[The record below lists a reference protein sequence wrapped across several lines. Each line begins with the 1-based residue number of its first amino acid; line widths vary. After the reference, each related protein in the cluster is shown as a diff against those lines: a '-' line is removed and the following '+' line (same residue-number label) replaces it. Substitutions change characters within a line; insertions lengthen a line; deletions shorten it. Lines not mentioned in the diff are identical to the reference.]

1 MSRRKKRSRS
11 PSPFTRGTL
20 GVGRPGAASFPDILS
35 QILAKAP
42 SPVVEHDP
50 VSKWYEATLDALDE
64 IPEELIEAFQRA
76 RPRFE
81 YRPNGLFADGLIT
94 AQCIAGGGTAGGE
107 SHNVFVNLMG
117 SQPPAGCS
125 CEQSRGQKLCLHT
138 YGLLDNVFDLLEF
151 ARGPLP
157 ERIRDRR
164 FDRQK
169 PDMKIFQF
177 DPSSEVRRV
186 LEGLIPTK
194 VPAAAELEDESS
206 LPPVAEQSV
215 GRIAWNIV
223 IKNSNLEV
231 LPMLQQ
237 AKKRGDGWTKGRK
250 LPFDSL
256 GEHGALFSEADRKV
270 RDLVRIDTTYYRA
283 TYHLNSVDAL
293 KRLVGQPNVMLDGVP
308 TEVKLTAPEVVVVK
322 DSESIRLSVRGS
334 LAGSSHYVFTS
345 DSMLHFRMD
354 NATVDLCAAT
364 SQQIESLRKIVKMP
378 RIGLSHEKEVLETA
392 QRLQGF
398 LTVHLPEE
406 VAGKLVDEDY
416 RPVLL
421 LRSRSDGALD
431 YGLRL
436 RDSSGHLHIAGR
448 GQMLRKAERGGET
461 VQLARSATREH
472 RLSQQLTERF
482 QLTSGELHGT
492 IDSFEVALE
501 LIERLHTAEAEGDV
515 EILWDKSSQK
525 PLRVLGAVTAK
536 NVSVGI
542 SRKRDWFQLSGSCD
556 LGNNQSIEL
565 SELLS
570 GLQTAGV
577 DAVHGDFV
585 RLGDR
590 GWAKVSQQFRQ
601 QLRQLHDSVNQE
613 RGTLKFDATSAPAIR
628 NLLAE
633 QVEMKATAAW
643 NQCLN
648 RLEQAE
654 KLEPILPTGVNAE
667 LRDYQIDGFKWLR
680 RLAEWGVG
688 GILADDMGLGKT
700 LQTLAVILDRATQG
714 PTLVIA
720 PTSVGFN
727 WVREAQKFTPDL
739 DVHLYR
745 ETERADF
752 LHQVGPQSLVV
763 CSYGLALRDADAL
776 AGIEW
781 STLVLDEA
789 QAIKNSRSKT
799 AAAIATIPADWKVA
813 LTGTPVENH
822 LGELWSLFHVVSP
835 GVLGGWEQ
843 FRRRFAAPI
852 EKDNDEDRRMALRDR
867 LRPFLL
873 RRTKD
878 EVLKDLPPRTEMN
891 LYVEMSP
898 AEREIYN
905 SVRLSALG
913 EIDQLAKLSDVKD
926 QRFRILAL
934 LTRMRQLACSPRLV
948 HETWKERSSKLQQLC
963 DTLHELRDEGH
974 RVLVF
979 SQFVKHLTLIREM
992 LDEEKISY
1000 EYLDGSTDPKARQE
1014 RVDSFQNGDATAFLI
1029 SLKAGGTGLNLT
1041 AADYVIH
1048 MDPWWNPAVEDQAT
1062 DRAHRIGQ
1070 DKPVMV
1076 YRLISQGTIEE
1087 EILRLHDT
1095 KRDLVAGIMEGSQAA
1110 AKLSTEDLVALLRG

>member
-1 MSRRKKRSRS
+1 MSRRKKKSRG
-11 PSPFTRGTL
+11 PTPFTRNT
-20 GVGRPGAASFPDILS
+20 VGFPR
-35 QILAKAP
+35 AP
-42 SPVVEHDP
+42 SPSLSAMLNQILGKAQYPVVEEAPVLEWFDATIDVMDKFPANVARAFHDNQ
-50 VSKWYEATLDALDE
+50 V
-64 IPEELIEAFQRA
+64 
-76 RPRFE
+76 RFD
-81 YRPNGLFADGLIT
+81 YRINGLFADGLMT
-94 AQCIAGGGTAGGE
+94 AVCTVGE
-107 SHNVFVNLMG
+107 QQYNVFTSHPGAKPLV
-117 SQPPAGCS
+117 GCS
-125 CEQSRGQKLCLHT
+125 CEQSRGKAPCVHSL
-138 YGLLDNVFDLLEF
+138 GLLHHVYDDLELERGEVSKRIRNSRFDLK
-151 ARGPLP
+151 
-157 ERIRDRR
+157 
-164 FDRQK
+164 K
-169 PDMKIFQF
+169 PDMESFQF
-177 DPSSEVRRV
+177 DPNRELRRV
-186 LEGLIPTK
+186 LESLIPRSTP
-194 VPAAAELEDESS
+194 VAAAIDEAA
-206 LPPVAEQSV
+206 LPDMVEQSP
-215 GRIAWNIV
+215 GRIAWNVV
-223 IKNSNLEV
+223 IKNSNLE
-231 LPMLQQ
+231 LNPTLQQ

-250 LPFDSL
+250 LSLDSL
-256 GEHGALFSEADRKV
+256 SEHSGLFSESDRKV
-270 RDLVRIDTTYYRA
+270 RDLIRIDTTYYRA
-283 TYHLNSVDAL
+283 TYHLNSLEAL
-293 KRLVGQPNVMLDGVP
+293 KRLVGASNVMLDGEP
-308 TEVKLTAPEVVVVK
+308 TEVKLTAAEVVVLK
-322 DSESIRLSVRGS
+322 DEQAIRLGIRGS
-334 LAGSSHYVFTS
+334 SPGTSHYVFAS
-345 DSMLHFRMD
+345 DCMLHIRTD
-354 NATVDLCAAT
+354 TATIELCPAT
-364 SQQIESLRKIVKMP
+364 PQQIESLRAIIKMP
-378 RIGLSHEKEVLETA
+378 RISVAHEAEVLQAAT
-392 QRLQGF
+392 RLQDF
-398 LTVHLPEE
+398 LTVHLPET
-406 VAGKLVDEDY
+406 VAGKVVEEDY

-436 RDSSGHLHIAGR
+436 RDSSDQLHVAGR
-448 GQMLRKAERGGET
+448 GHMLRRGERGGET
-461 VQLARSATREH
+461 VQLARSAAREH
-472 RLSQQLTERF
+472 RLTQQLAERF
-482 QLTSGELHGT
+482 GLAPGEPHGT
-492 IDSFEVALE
+492 LTNFEVALQ
-501 LIERLHTAEAEGDV
+501 LIEQLHAAEADGEV
-515 EILWDKSSQK
+515 EILWDKSSQQ
-525 PLRVLGAVTAK
+525 PLRMLGTVTAK

-542 SRKRDWFQLSGSCD
+542 SRKRDWFQLTGSCD
-556 LGNNQSIEL
+556 MAGGSIEL

-570 GLQTAGV
+570 GLQNAGV
-577 DAVHGDFV
+577 DAIRGDFV
-585 RLGDR
+585 RLGDL
-590 GWAKVSQQFRQ
+590 GWAKVSQHLRK
-601 QLRQLHDSVNQE
+601 QLRALHDSVNQE
-613 RGTLKFDATSAPAIR
+613 RGTLKFDATSASAIR

-643 NQCLN
+643 TQCLN

-654 KLEPILPTGVNAE
+654 KLEPVLPPGLNAE
-667 LRDYQIDGFKWLR
+667 LRDYQTDGFKWLR

-700 LQTLAVILDRATQG
+700 LQTLAVILDRGAQG

-727 WVREAQKFTPDL
+727 WVREAQKFTPSL
-739 DVHLYR
+739 ETHLYR

-752 LHQVGPQSLVV
+752 LHEVGPNSLVV
-763 CSYGLALRDADAL
+763 CSYGLALRDVEAL
-776 AGIEW
+776 AKIQW
-781 STLVLDEA
+781 TTLVLDEA

-852 EKDNDEDRRMALRDR
+852 EKDNDDDRRLALRDR

-878 EVLKDLPPRTEMN
+878 EVLKDLPPRTETN
-891 LYVEMSP
+891 LYIEMTA
-898 AEREIYN
+898 AEREIYD

-913 EIDQLAKLSDVKD
+913 EIDDLAKLPDVKD

-948 HETWKERSSKLQQLC
+948 HETWRERSSKLKQLC
-963 DTLHELRDEGH
+963 ETLHELRDEGH

-979 SQFVKHLTLIREM
+979 SQFVKHLCLIREM
-992 LDEEKISY
+992 LDEEQISY

-1014 RVDSFQNGDATAFLI
+1014 RVDSFQNGTATAFLI

-1076 YRLISQGTIEE
+1076 YRLVSQGTIEE
-1087 EILRLHDT
+1087 EILKLHDS

>member
-1 MSRRKKRSRS
+1 MTRRKNRQRG
-11 PSPFTRGTL
+11 PTPFARGTL
-20 GVGRPGAASFPDILS
+20 GMGLPSNSSLPSLLS
-35 QILAKAP
+35 QIFANARP
-42 SPVVEHDP
+42 PVVEADP
-50 VSKWYEATLDALDE
+50 VDTWFDATIYALEE
-64 IPEELIEAFQRA
+64 IPTSIAEDFESIHD
-76 RPRFE
+76 RFTF
-81 YRPNGLFADGLIT
+81 RIQGLYADGMIT
-94 AQCIAGGGTAGGE
+94 AQCFSSE
-107 SHNVFVNLMG
+107 EKYNVFVRVLG
-117 SQPPAGCS
+117 SRRQAGCT
-125 CEQSRGQKLCLHT
+125 CEQSRGQKGCLHI
-138 YGLLDNVFDLLEF
+138 YGLLDYFFDQLENS
-151 ARGPLP
+151 RGMIA
-157 ERIRDRR
+157 ERIRQSR
-164 FDRQK
+164 FDVQK
-169 PDMKIFQF
+169 PDMKIYQY
-177 DPSSEVRRV
+177 DPQGEIRRV
-186 LEGLIPTK
+186 L
-194 VPAAAELEDESS
+194 AALLPSQAPVMQVEDETA
-206 LPPVAEQSV
+206 LPPLVERALE
-215 GRIAWNIV
+215 RIGWNIV
-223 IKNSNLEV
+223 IKNSSLEV
-231 LPMLQQ
+231 TPVLQQ

-250 LPFDSL
+250 LSL
-256 GEHGALFSEADRKV
+256 ESLNENSLLFSEADRKV
-270 RDLVRIDTTYYRA
+270 RDLIRIDTTYYRA

-293 KRLVGQPNVMLDGVP
+293 KRLVGRPNVMLNGEP
-308 TEVKLTAPEVVVVK
+308 TEVKLTAAEVVLVR
-322 DSESIRLSVRGS
+322 DSEAVRLAVRGS
-334 LAGSSHYVFTS
+334 LPGSSHYVFTT
-345 DSMLHFRMD
+345 DCMLHLRTD
-354 NATVDLCAAT
+354 TGLVELCPLT
-364 SQQIESLRKIVKMP
+364 TQQIESLRKIIKMP
-378 RIGLSHEKEVLETA
+378 RIGLAHEAELLETA

-398 LTVHLPEE
+398 LNVHLPES
-406 VAGKLVDEDY
+406 VAGKLVEEDY
-416 RPVLL
+416 QQVLL

-436 RDSSGHLHIAGR
+436 RDSSGQLLVAGR
-448 GQMLRKAERGGET
+448 GQLLKPAERGGEK
-461 VQLARSATREH
+461 VQLARSAAREH
-472 RLSQQLTERF
+472 RLCQQLAERF
-482 QLTSGELHGT
+482 DLVPDELHGT
-492 IDSFEVALE
+492 IDDFEVALQ
-501 LIERLHTAEAEGDV
+501 LIERLHAAEAESEI
-515 EILWDKSSQK
+515 EILWDKSSQQ
-525 PLRVLGAVTAK
+525 PLRVLGTVTAK

-542 SRKRDWFQLSGSCD
+542 SRKNDWFQLSGSCD
-556 LGNNQSIEL
+556 LGNNESIEL
-565 SELLS
+565 SQLLS
-570 GLQTAGV
+570 DLRAAAG
-577 DAVHGDFV
+577 DAVRGDFV

-590 GWAKVSQQFRQ
+590 GWAKVSQQLRQ
-601 QLRQLHDSVNQE
+601 QLNQLHDSVNQE

-628 NLLAE
+628 ELLSE
-633 QVEMKATAAW
+633 QVAMKATAAW
-643 NQCLN
+643 NQCLQ
-648 RLEQAE
+648 RLDKAE
-654 KLEPILPTGVNAE
+654 KLDPVLPAE
-667 LRDYQIDGFKWLR
+667 LKADLRDYQLDGFKWLR

-700 LQTLAVILDRATQG
+700 LQTLAVILDRAAQG

-727 WVREAQKFTPDL
+727 WVREAQKFTPGL
-739 DVHLYR
+739 EVHLYR

-752 LHQVGPQSLVV
+752 LHQVGPNSLVV
-763 CSYGLALRDADAL
+763 CSYGLALRDAKAL

-852 EKDNDEDRRMALRDR
+852 EKDNDEDRRLALRDR

-873 RRTKD
+873 RRTKG
-878 EVLKDLPPRTEMN
+878 EVLKDLPPRTETN
-891 LYVEMSP
+891 LYVELSP

-913 EIDQLAKLSDVKD
+913 EIDELAKLADVKD

-948 HETWKERSSKLQQLC
+948 HETWTERSSKLQQLC

-979 SQFVKHLTLIREM
+979 SQFVQHLTLIREM
-992 LDEEKISY
+992 LDAEKISY

-1014 RVDSFQNGDATAFLI
+1014 RVDSFQNGTATAFLI

-1087 EILRLHDT
+1087 EILRLHDS
-1095 KRDLVAGIMEGSQAA
+1095 KRDLVAGIMEGAQAA